1 MSNEEIKK
9 DYLKKIKKITKFNES
24 YYNKN
29 NPLVSDSEYDLLKKK
44 IISVEQEYDFL
55 DHKDSP
61 SKNVGFKP
69 SKNFKKIDH
78 KVPMLS
84 LANAFSEED
93 LINFEKK
100 IINYL
105 NEKKILLLNIVQN
118 QRLTGYQHL

>member
-9 DYLKKIKKITKFNES
+9 NYLKKIKKITKFNES

-29 NPLVSDSEYDLLKKK
+29 NPLVSDGEYDLLKKE
-44 IISVEQEYDFL
+44 IISLEQQYDFL

-84 LANAFSEED
+84 LAKASSEED

-105 NEKKILLLNIVQN
+105 NEKKKF
-118 QRLTGYQHL
+118 YY